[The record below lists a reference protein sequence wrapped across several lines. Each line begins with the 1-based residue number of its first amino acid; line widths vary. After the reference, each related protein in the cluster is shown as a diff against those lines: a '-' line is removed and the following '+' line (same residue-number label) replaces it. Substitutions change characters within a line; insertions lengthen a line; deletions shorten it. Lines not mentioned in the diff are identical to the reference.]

1 MKIAYLVGSLSE
13 SSLNRALSK
22 ALVSVAPEGV
32 ELVEVE
38 IKDLPLY
45 NRDFDGNFPQ
55 VAADFKAAVAEADG
69 VIFITPEHNRMFSA
83 ALHNAIEWTSRPYGE
98 WALAGKPVATIG
110 TSPSGIGTA
119 AGQQP
124 LRAMVQ
130 FFGVKLMGQPEGY
143 IDATKSGIEADG
155 TFTNESTKEFLAGWV
170 GAFAQF
176 VENNK

>member
-45 NRDFDGNFPQ
+45 NRDVDASFPQ
-55 VAADFKAAVAEADG
+55 AATDFKAALAEADG
-69 VIFITPEHNRMFSA
+69 VILLTPEHNRMFSA
-83 ALHNAIEWTSRPYGE
+83 ALHNALEWSSRPYGQFSFF
-98 WALAGKPVATIG
+98 AKPVATIG

-124 LRAMVQ
+124 LRAMLQ
-130 FFGVKLMGQPEGY
+130 HFNARLMGQPEGY
-143 IDATKSGIEADG
+143 INAMTSGIQADG
-155 TFTNESTKEFLAGWV
+155 SIESESTEKFLTSWV
-170 GAFAQF
+170 ASF
-176 VENNK
+176 VDFVKNTK